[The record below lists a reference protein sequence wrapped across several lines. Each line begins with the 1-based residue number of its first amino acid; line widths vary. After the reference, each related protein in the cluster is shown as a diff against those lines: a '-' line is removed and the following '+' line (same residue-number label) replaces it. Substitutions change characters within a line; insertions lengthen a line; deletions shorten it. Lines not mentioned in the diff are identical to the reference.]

1 MAFSSEVEAGSRK
14 GTRQTRFGNGL
25 SNSAINMVEVG

>member
-14 GTRQTRFGNGL
+14 ENASNKIGDSL
-25 SNSAINMVEVG
+25 SNSPVNMVEVG